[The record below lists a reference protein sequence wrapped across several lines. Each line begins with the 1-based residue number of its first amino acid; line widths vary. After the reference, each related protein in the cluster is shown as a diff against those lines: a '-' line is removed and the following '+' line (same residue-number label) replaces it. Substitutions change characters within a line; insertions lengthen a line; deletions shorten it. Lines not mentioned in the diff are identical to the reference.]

1 MRVVLRELV
10 TFLFL
15 YLGFAA
21 IFVLLI
27 AILA

>member
-1 MRVVLRELV
+1 MKILLRELI

>member
-15 YLGFAA
+15 YLGFSA

-27 AILA
+27 TILA